1 MKKFVLSLAGMLLL
15 TAAQATPVTGR
26 IIARDADGHYFHID
40 YESSESQESK
50 VFDGKTYTQVS
61 TKALYVIQSDYMGL
75 TDYMS
80 QTGLSHFS
88 GPRLYIRR
96 EKSGKTFRYD
106 VETGQEELFIDPTL
120 NVGDEFMRSDGVIL
134 RVTDATEEAGVRIL
148 QLSDKDANVTD
159 VWRSDIGS
167 VHSGII
173 PRDAFPDL
181 TLKYVAYD
189 LEHGYIASL
198 NEEDVKA
205 VACDYKPTNQRCE
218 DFFMFDMDGNKG
230 QLEYFMQDGM
240 LHVKGL
246 YVGSEDYPNYVEC
259 LADGNTLYLNFD
271 MVKDDAKCGEYLS
284 EIDLHFGP
292 FEPGVYTMFS
302 NYTKPIRTSIAYKPN
317 QPEYRLF
324 VEKGKTW
331 KVGWFPSDA
340 TENVAQQIHIY
351 TLEGD
356 TLVDGQKCM
365 KLMHEMMC
373 SPDYP
378 LDDGSLSRKEYAGAL
393 YEKDKEVFCA
403 LPHTENFVK
412 LYAFIPFLED
422 DDQYSIL
429 YQKYMMVERFW
440 KQYIATDTYKGNAI
454 GFRTLRS
461 GELKSE
467 YMLEGIGTEMGPLSG
482 ADAELLRQA
491 GYRLMQCNV
500 YDEILYDD
508 PTLTD
513 GVNQEEE
520 LAKRRI
526 DFTHV
531 TKPVLKAPRRAA
543 DGQEESVSGGY
554 TPSELTIDTE
564 MLSDTYQVVI
574 KEKGITPIYTTTIC
588 GSQTLSLSIDINR
601 WIAPFYTISLEGSTD
616 HFMATFSPEDY
627 VTAINEIFPGTDS
640 DATSSNVPSTKKG
653 IYDLQGRRLDCEPQ
667 HGVFIRDGRKV
678 VK

>member
-26 IIARDADGHYFHID
+26 IIARDADGHYFHIK
-40 YESSESQESK
+40 YESSESEGLK
-50 VFDGKTYTQVS
+50 VFGGKSYTQVS
-61 TKALYVIQSDYMGL
+61 IMALYVIQNDFFGM

-96 EKSGKTFRYD
+96 EESGKTFRYN
-106 VETGQEELFIDPTL
+106 VEAGQEELLIDPTL
-120 NVGDEFMRSDGVIL
+120 NVGDEFTRSDGVIL

-148 QLSDKDANVTD
+148 RLSDKDANVTD

-167 VHSGII
+167 VRSGLI
-173 PRDAFPDL
+173 PLDAFPGL
-181 TLKYVAYD
+181 TMKCVEYDEGQGYVTDTNDDSIKFTTY
-189 LEHGYIASL
+189 
-198 NEEDVKA
+198 
-205 VACDYKPTNQRCE
+205 DYKPTAELWE
-218 DFFMFDMDGNKG
+218 DWFGCDPFENKG
-230 QLEYFMQDGM
+230 QMEYYMYDGM

-246 YVGSEDYPNYVEC
+246 YVGTEDGPNYAEC
-259 LADGNTLYLNFD
+259 LVCDHTLYLNFGK
-271 MVKDDAKCGEYLS
+271 VKIDAKWGEYLS
-284 EIDLHFGP
+284 EVDLCFGP
-292 FEPGVYTMFS
+292 FEPGIYTVFS
-302 NYTKPIRTSIAYKPN
+302 NYAEPLMTTIAYKPN

-340 TENVAQQIHIY
+340 AENEARQIHIY

-356 TLVDGQKCM
+356 TLVGGQQCVKM
-365 KLMHEMMC
+365 MHETQC

-393 YEKDKEVFCA
+393 YEKDREVFYA
-403 LPHTENFVK
+403 LPRTDSFVK
-412 LYAFIPFLED
+412 LYAFIPFQEYNE
-422 DDQYSIL
+422 QYSIIYKKNIL
-429 YQKYMMVERFW
+429 VESSL
-440 KQYIATDTYKGNAI
+440 KKYIATDAYKGNVI
-454 GFRTLRS
+454 RFRTSRRNS
-461 GELKSE
+461 MNE

-554 TPSELTIDTE
+554 TPSKLTIDTE

-653 IYDLQGRRLDCEPQ
+653 IYDLQGRRLDHEPQ
-667 HGVFIRDGRKV
+667 QGVFIRDGRKV

>member
-1 MKKFVLSLAGMLLL
+1 LAYLLSLA
-15 TAAQATPVTGR
+15 TAQAYPIIGK
-26 IIARDADGHYFHID
+26 IIACDSEGYFFHIT
-40 YESSESQESK
+40 YYYSPMNPKTK
-50 VFDGKTYTQVS
+50 VFGGKEYDIVQSNAV
-61 TKALYVIQSDYMGL
+61 YVIRTDHFGI
-75 TDYMS
+75 TDYFVNHTRDYVLGS
-80 QTGLSHFS
+80 D
-88 GPRLYIRR
+88 LYIRK
-96 EKSGKTFRYD
+96 EKSGKTFRYNTD
-106 VETGQEELFIDPTL
+106 SGMEEVLIDPTL
-120 NVGDEFMRSDGVIL
+120 NVGDVFTRPDGKTL
-134 RVTDATEEAGVRIL
+134 M
-148 QLSDKDANVTD
+148 VTD
-159 VWRSDIGS
+159 VSEDDNGIRTLQLQGTDSDVKDTWRSDIGS
-167 VHSGII
+167 IHSAFI
-173 PRDAFPDL
+173 PQDVFPDF
-181 TLKYVAYD
+181 TMEYVAYD
-189 LEHGYIASL
+189 LEHGYVANLDTKIAKTL
-198 NEEDVKA
+198 IY
-205 VACDYKPTNQRCE
+205 DYKPSDELRENWS
-218 DFFMFDMDGNKG
+218 M
-230 QLEYFMQDGM
+230 YFMDECEGIMEYSMSDGM
-240 LHVKGL
+240 LHVKGF
-246 YVGSEDYPNYVEC
+246 YSGSQDSPNYAEC
-259 LADGNTLYLNFD
+259 LIKDQCLYMNFSMLSNNATYSKNFAD
-271 MVKDDAKCGEYLS
+271 
-284 EIDLHFGP
+284 IDLYFGP
-292 FEPGVYTMFS
+292 FEPGVYSVYT
-302 NYTKPIRTSIAYKPN
+302 NYAEPLMTTIAYKPN
-317 QPEYRLF
+317 QPEYRLL

-340 TENVAQQIHIY
+340 AENEARQIHIY

-356 TLVDGQKCM
+356 TLVGGQQCVKM
-365 KLMHEMMC
+365 MHETQC

-378 LDDGSLSRKEYAGAL
+378 LEDGSLSRKEYAGAL
-393 YEKDKEVFCA
+393 YEKDREVFYA
-403 LPHTENFVK
+403 LPRTDSFVK
-412 LYAFIPFLED
+412 LYAFIPFQEYNE
-422 DDQYSIL
+422 QYSIIYKKNIL
-429 YQKYMMVERFW
+429 VESSL
-440 KQYIATDTYKGNAI
+440 KKYIATDAYKGNVI
-454 GFRTLRS
+454 RFRTSRRNS
-461 GELKSE
+461 MNE

-653 IYDLQGRRLDCEPQ
+653 IYDLQGRRLDHEPQ